1 MFIGSF
7 ASGDPNQTIQFPSDV
22 DAAVKEF
29 KSSGVTNLLIDVT
42 NNGGSHRI
50 VD

>member
-7 ASGDPNQTIQFPSDV
+7 ESENSDQFPLDI

-42 NNGGSHRI
+42 NNGGS
-50 VD
+50 